1 MDSRYVYSRRMQIQ
15 KDRFLIW
22 WIQRDLRKDSP
33 TRRFGGN
40 WDWCCWRTALCR
52 VYLLPSCPDNL
63 IRPGLFQCGFYD
75 CLPTIAV
82 LSFHG
87 KYARVT
93 SVVGEAS
100 WMLQIHLVRHIQLR
114 GGVHVRVCVCMCKS
128 AVTHGHFL
136 I

>member
-1 MDSRYVYSRRMQIQ
+1 MSTAAECRFRRTGSSSGGSRETSERIH
-15 KDRFLIW
+15 
-22 WIQRDLRKDSP
+22 QRGG
-33 TRRFGGN
+33 FAGN

-52 VYLLPSCPDNL
+52 VYLLPSRPDDL

-75 CLPTIAV
+75 CLRTVAV

-93 SVVGEAS
+93 SVAGYAS
-100 WMLQIHLVRHIQLR
+100 WMLEIHLMRHIQLR
-114 GGVHVRVCVCMCKS
+114 DGVRVRVRVCVCKS
-128 AVTHGHFL
+128 AVTHGRFL